1 MRERG
6 RRVLLFRA
14 EKEVLSY
21 KLLGQKP
28 EEIKEE
34 AMRLI

>member
-6 RRVLLFRA
+6 RSVLLFRA
-14 EKEVLSY
+14 GKEVLSY
-21 KLLGQKP
+21 KLFGQKS